1 MGQIREQN
9 VQSKNNPLHLDGRRP
24 VEPRRV
30 APSSG
35 FHPLIARSVE
45 KGGKRIRLWGQSAI
59 INMCK

>member
-1 MGQIREQN
+1 MGQIREEN
-9 VQSKNNPLHLDGRRP
+9 VQSKSNPLHLDGRRP

-35 FHPLIARSVE
+35 FHQQIERSVGKAE
-45 KGGKRIRLWGQSAI
+45 KCIRLWGRSAI